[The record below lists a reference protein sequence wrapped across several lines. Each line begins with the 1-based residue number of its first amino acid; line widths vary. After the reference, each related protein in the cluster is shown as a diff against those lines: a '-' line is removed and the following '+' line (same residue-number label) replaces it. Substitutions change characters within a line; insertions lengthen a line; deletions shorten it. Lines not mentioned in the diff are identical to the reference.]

1 MSNLID
7 ILKHPAFEQQT
18 AVQGSVAAA
27 VVTLTNTSNG

>member
-7 ILKHPAFEQQT
+7 IPKHPAFGQQT

-27 VVTLTNTSNG
+27 VATLTNISNG